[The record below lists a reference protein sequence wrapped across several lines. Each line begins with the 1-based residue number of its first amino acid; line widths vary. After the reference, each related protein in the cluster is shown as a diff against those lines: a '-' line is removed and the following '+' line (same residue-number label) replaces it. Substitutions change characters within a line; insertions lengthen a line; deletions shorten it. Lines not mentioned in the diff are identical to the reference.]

1 MAAILLLG
9 GTAIALGATL
19 GGFMMGGGKPMQ
31 LVHAGEIVII
41 VGIATSIVLISSP
54 FAVLTR
60 LIKDLLIA
68 VKGVDTTKERYTNLL
83 KLLYEI
89 LQIGRRKGYIAM
101 DEHIGDPEKSAIFS
115 KYPSFLNDPEA
126 VEFLCSALRPLVD
139 GKIKPDQI
147 DAILQTELKTKATES
162 GHSATTMM
170 YLMDSMPGVGI
181 VAALMGIINTMSD
194 LSDPTVI
201 AKKISAAL
209 SGTFLGIFSAYA
221 LFGPLGV
228 LIKHNNTSAAL
239 GLEIIRVSIAS
250 FAKGLAP
257 AMAVDVSRRALPS
270 QVQPSSDEL
279 EELIKGIK
287 QAN

>member
-9 GTAIALGATL
+9 GTLIAVGATL
-19 GGFMMGGGKPMQ
+19 GGFIMGGGKPMQ
-31 LVHAGEIVII
+31 LIHAGEIVII

-60 LIKDLLIA
+60 LIKDILTA
-68 VKGVDTTKERYTNLL
+68 VKGVDTSKERFTSLL
-83 KLLYEI
+83 QLLYEI
-89 LQIGRRKGYIAM
+89 LQVGRRKGYIAM
-101 DEHIGDPEKSAIFS
+101 DEHIGDPPNSSIFS
-115 KYPSFLNDPEA
+115 KYPTFLADAES

-147 DAILQTELKTKATES
+147 DAILATELKAKSDE
-162 GHSATTMM
+162 GGKSADTMM

-194 LSDPTVI
+194 LSDPGVI
-201 AKKISAAL
+201 SKKISAAL

-228 LIKHNNTSAAL
+228 LIKHNNAAADL
-239 GLEIIRVSIAS
+239 GLSVIRVSIAS

-270 QVQPSSDEL
+270 NVQPTGDEL
-279 EELIKGIK
+279 EELIKQIK
-287 QAN
+287 QG

>member
-1 MAAILLLG
+1 MAAILLIG
-9 GTAIALGATL
+9 GTIVAIGATL

-31 LVHAGEIVII
+31 LIHPGEIII
-41 VGIATSIVLISSP
+41 IAGIATSIVLISSP

-60 LIKDLLIA
+60 LIKDLMTC
-68 VKGVDTTKERYTNLL
+68 VKGVDTTKERFTNMLQ
-83 KLLYEI
+83 LLYEI
-89 LQIGRRKGYIAM
+89 LQVGRRKGYIAM
-101 DEHIGDPEKSAIFS
+101 DEHIGDPESSSIFS
-115 KYPSFLNDPEA
+115 KYPTFLADPVA

-147 DAILQTELKTKATES
+147 DAILQTELKSKVTEANK
-162 GHSATTMM
+162 SAETMM

-194 LSDPTVI
+194 LSDPGVI

-228 LIKHNNTSAAL
+228 LIKHNNSAAAL
-239 GLEIIRVSIAS
+239 GLDIIRVSIAS

-270 QVQPSSDEL
+270 NIQPSGDEL
-279 EELIKGIK
+279 EELIKQIK
-287 QAN
+287 QS

>member
-1 MAAILLLG
+1 MAAILLVG
-9 GTAIALGATL
+9 GTLIAIGATL
-19 GGFMMGGGKPMQ
+19 GGFIMGGGKPMQ
-31 LVHAGEIVII
+31 LIHAGEIVII

-54 FAVLTR
+54 FAVLMR
-60 LIKDLLIA
+60 MIKDIIIC
-68 VKGVDTTKERYTNLL
+68 VKGVDTSKERFTSLL
-83 KLLYEI
+83 QLLYEI
-89 LQIGRRKGYIAM
+89 LQVGRRKGYIAM
-101 DEHIGDPEKSAIFS
+101 DEHIGDPPSSSIFS
-115 KYPSFLNDPEA
+115 KYPTFLADPEA

-147 DAILQTELKTKATES
+147 DAILQTELKAKIDEANKS
-162 GHSATTMM
+162 SDTMM

-194 LSDPTVI
+194 LSDPGVI
-201 AKKISAAL
+201 SKKISAAL

-228 LIKHNNTSAAL
+228 LIKHNNNAGAL
-239 GLEIIRVSIAS
+239 GLEVIRVSIAS

-270 QVQPSSDEL
+270 NIQPTGDEL
-279 EELIKGIK
+279 EELIKQIK
-287 QAN
+287 QA